1 MKKLTAKDTLE
12 LISKQWCSSQDFSI
26 LSNTGKNTTLK
37 LMRELRKQLEQE
49 NYFLPTNLLPMDK
62 VVEHLG
68 LNIPY
73 LKNVSNFEG
82 NSTELQKP
90 LPEVERSEDLWK
102 LHLKI
107 SEQLNVYL

>member
-62 VVEHLG
+62 VVE
-68 LNIPY
+68 Y
-73 LKNVSNFEG
+73 LKLNVSYLEKVSDF
-82 NSTELQKP
+82 
-90 LPEVERSEDLWK
+90 DL
-102 LHLKI
+102 I
-107 SEQLNVYL
+107 SEEKTMNKRKENNYDA

>member
-62 VVEHLG
+62 VVE
-68 LNIPY
+68 Y
-73 LKNVSNFEG
+73 
-82 NSTELQKP
+82 
-90 LPEVERSEDLWK
+90 
-102 LHLKI
+102 LHLNVDYLEKVSDFDLI
-107 SEQLNVYL
+107 SNEKMKNIRKENNYDT

>member
-37 LMRELRKQLEQE
+37 IMRELRKQLEQD

-62 VVEHLG
+62 VVE
-68 LNIPY
+68 Y
-73 LKNVSNFEG
+73 
-82 NSTELQKP
+82 
-90 LPEVERSEDLWK
+90 
-102 LHLKI
+102 LHL
-107 SEQLNVYL
+107 NVAYLEKVSDFDL

>member
-12 LISKQWCSSQDFSI
+12 LISKQWCSSQDFSF

-62 VVEHLG
+62 VVEY
-68 LNIPY
+68 LNLNVDY
-73 LKNVSNFEG
+73 LEKVSDFDLVSN
-82 NSTELQKP
+82 
-90 LPEVERSEDLWK
+90 ERMKNIRKENNYDT
-102 LHLKI
+102 
-107 SEQLNVYL
+107 

>member
-37 LMRELRKQLEQE
+37 LMRELRKELEQK

-62 VVEHLG
+62 VVEY
-68 LNIPY
+68 LN
-73 LKNVSNFEG
+73 
-82 NSTELQKP
+82 
-90 LPEVERSEDLWK
+90 
-102 LHLKI
+102 
-107 SEQLNVYL
+107 LNVDYLEKVSDFDLISNERMKNIRKENNYDT

>member
-37 LMRELRKQLEQE
+37 LIRELRKQLEQE

-62 VVEHLG
+62 VVE
-68 LNIPY
+68 Y
-73 LKNVSNFEG
+73 
-82 NSTELQKP
+82 
-90 LPEVERSEDLWK
+90 
-102 LHLKI
+102 LHLNVDYLEKVSDFDLI
-107 SEQLNVYL
+107 SNEKMKNIRKENNYDT

>member
-73 LKNVSNFEG
+73 LKNVSNFEEKSIELEK
-82 NSTELQKP
+82 NLQK
-90 LPEVERSEDLWK
+90 
-102 LHLKI
+102 
-107 SEQLNVYL
+107 